1 MSEIQNKEKA
11 NDQPEPEEGKSSAG
25 SGLSR
30 YQGSLARYLAEIEAY
45 KLLSPEEEQELAR
58 RYREEGDLKA
68 AERLVTA
75 NLRFVVKI
83 AMEHRRF
90 LPALRFESEGGRGEL
105 VRLLDLIQE
114 GNIGLMMA
122 VKKFDPERGY
132 RLISYAVWWIRAY
145 IQKYL
150 LSNYSLVKL
159 GTTQAQRKIFYKLA
173 QAKRELE
180 SLPVPASAGSGGEVM
195 PRGGG
200 TGLPA
205 LVARDQAD
213 YAALAEALDVKEK
226 ELMETDLRM
235 ARRDFS
241 LDAEMAKGEE
251 TTFLDA
257 LPDQSVSQEE
267 ALGDREEKDIL
278 KQALDLAR
286 GDLNEREAYII
297 QERFFS
303 DSQVTLQE
311 IGDKYG
317 ISRERARQIEE
328 KALAKIRKRLQDS
341 GWASPTAVSED
352 KPRRPI
358 SDLTAGAEKSMI
370 EPVKG
375 RK

>member
-1 MSEIQNKEKA
+1 MSEIRDKEKS

-25 SGLSR
+25 SGISR
-30 YQGSLARYLAEIEAY
+30 YQGSLARYLSEIEAY
-45 KLLSPEEEQELAR
+45 QLLSPEEEKELAR
-58 RYREEGDLKA
+58 RYREQGDLKA

-83 AMEHRRF
+83 AMEYRRF

-173 QAKRELE
+173 QVRRELE
-180 SLPVPASAGSGGEVM
+180 SLPVHAAEGTGSEVRS
-195 PRGGG
+195 RGGG
-200 TGLPA
+200 PELPA
-205 LVARDQAD
+205 AASRAPVD
-213 YAALAEALDVKEK
+213 YGVLAEALDVKEK

-235 ARRDFS
+235 ALRDFS

-257 LPDQSVSQEE
+257 LPDQSQSQEE
-267 ALGDREEKDIL
+267 ALADREEKDIL
-278 KQALDLAR
+278 KQTLALAQ
-286 GDLNEREAYII
+286 GDLDEREAYII
-297 QERFFS
+297 QERFLS
-303 DSQVTLQE
+303 DSPVTLQE
-311 IGDKYG
+311 IGDKYR

-341 GWASPTAVSED
+341 GWAPPAAVSED
-352 KPRRPI
+352 KPREPVP
-358 SDLTAGAEKSMI
+358 DLTAGAEKSMI
-370 EPVKG
+370 EPEKG

>member
-1 MSEIQNKEKA
+1 MSEKRNQEKA
-11 NDQPEPEEGKSSAG
+11 NDRSEPEEEKSSAG

-30 YQGSLARYLAEIEAY
+30 YQSSLARYLSEVEAY
-45 KLLSPEEEQELAR
+45 KLLSPEEEKALAR

-150 LSNYSLVKL
+150 LANYSLVKL

-173 QAKRELE
+173 QVKRELE
-180 SLPVPASAGSGGEVM
+180 SLPVPVSGGTGGGLL
-195 PRGGG
+195 PREGG

-205 LVARDQAD
+205 VAARAPVD
-213 YAALAEALDVKEK
+213 YGALAEALDVKEK

-235 ARRDFS
+235 ALRDFS

-257 LPDQSVSQEE
+257 LPDQSESQEE
-267 ALGDREEKDIL
+267 ALGNREEKDIL
-278 KQALDLAR
+278 KQAVELAR
-286 GDLNEREAYII
+286 GDLDEREAYII
-297 QERFFS
+297 QERYFS
-303 DSQVTLQE
+303 DSSVTLQE

-341 GWASPTAVSED
+341 GWAPPAAVSED
-352 KPRRPI
+352 KPRRPVP
-358 SDLTAGAEKSMI
+358 DLTPGAEKSMI
-370 EPVKG
+370 ETDKG